1 MLRKYF
7 WDCNFEDLTMA
18 QYPIF
23 ISERILNLG
32 DVGSLRWLFTEIDKE
47 FLTNLV
53 NKSRNLNK
61 KTKNY
66 WNLML
71 CQPEN
76 TLNGTVNDVQVS
88 FFGYEY
94 PLLDDLHRHMKISI
108 AHMLDIALMKLEAIS
123 GRGSKKDFH

>member
-7 WDCNFEDLTMA
+7 WDCSFEGLRLA

-32 DVGSLRWLFTEIDKE
+32 DMDSLRWLFSKIDKE
-47 FLTNLV
+47 FLIDLV

-66 WNLML
+66 LKLML
-71 CQPEN
+71 C
-76 TLNGTVNDVQVS
+76 
-88 FFGYEY
+88 
-94 PLLDDLHRHMKISI
+94 
-108 AHMLDIALMKLEAIS
+108 
-123 GRGSKKDFH
+123 

>member
-1 MLRKYF
+1 MENKELPGMLRKYF
-7 WDCNFEDLTMA
+7 WDCNFEDLTMK

-32 DVGSLRWLFTEIDKE
+32 DIDSLRWLFTEIDKE
-47 FLTNLV
+47 FLINLV

-71 CQPEN
+71 CQ
-76 TLNGTVNDVQVS
+76 
-88 FFGYEY
+88 
-94 PLLDDLHRHMKISI
+94 
-108 AHMLDIALMKLEAIS
+108 
-123 GRGSKKDFH
+123 

>member
-1 MLRKYF
+1 MENNELPGMLRKYF

-47 FLTNLV
+47 FLINLV

-71 CQPEN
+71 CQ
-76 TLNGTVNDVQVS
+76 
-88 FFGYEY
+88 
-94 PLLDDLHRHMKISI
+94 
-108 AHMLDIALMKLEAIS
+108 
-123 GRGSKKDFH
+123 